1 MSAVSPETLARPRR
15 PLPRWLAGDRGVAA
29 PLVYLIPFLAVFAV
43 FLVYPIFYGA
53 YVSFTDWDLLTS
65 PKPVG
70 LDNYRALLSNSLFWK
85 SLRNTALFVGLN
97 VPLSVVIPLGLAIL
111 VNEPIRGR
119 TFFRC
124 AFTAPVMISVASVG
138 ILWVWF
144 LNPAVGL
151 INYYLESL
159 GLPSQNWLNQSGW
172 ALVAVVVTTVW
183 WTTGWN
189 LILFLAGLQEIPD
202 HLYEAAK
209 LDGAGPW
216 SLFKDITLPGLRHTM
231 LFVTVTTFIGS
242 WRIFQQVFVM
252 TNGGP
257 FDSTRTVVQHLYEEG
272 FRFFR
277 MGDASAVAWALF
289 VVVLAFTLVQFR
301 LLRADAA

>member
-1 MSAVSPETLARPRR
+1 MSAVARDTSSPALRR
-15 PLPRWLAGDRGVAA
+15 FPRWLVGDRGVVQ
-29 PLVYLIPFLAVFAV
+29 PLVYLTPFLAVFAV

-53 YVSFTDWDLLTS
+53 YVSFTDWDLMTS

-70 LDNYRALLSNSLFWK
+70 LENYRKLLDNSLFWK
-85 SLRNTALFVGLN
+85 SLRNTAFFVGLN
-97 VPLSVVIPLGLAIL
+97 VPLAVVIPLGLAIL
-111 VNEPIRGR
+111 VNEPIKGR
-119 TFFRC
+119 TFFRS
-124 AFTAPVMISVASVG
+124 AFTTPVMISVASVG

-144 LNPAVGL
+144 LNPAIGL
-151 INYYLESL
+151 INYYLESI
-159 GLPSQNWLNQSGW
+159 GLPGQNWLTQSGW
-172 ALVAVVVTTVW
+172 SMVAVVVTTVW

-209 LDGAGPW
+209 IDGAGPW

-231 LFVTVTTFIGS
+231 LFVTVTTVIGS
-242 WRIFQQVFVM
+242 WRVFGQVFVM

-272 FRFFR
+272 FRYFR
-277 MGDASAVAWALF
+277 MGDASAVAWLLF
-289 VVVLAFTLVQFR
+289 IIVVGFTGLQFR
-301 LLRADAA
+301 LLRTDD